1 MVGRWL
7 VVLIKPTEIN
17 YHKDHTCSE
26 HWSKGFRDKN
36 EDFPNAIVPYSQILK
51 MEQKREKFLKAM
63 SKSKDPAPLKKS
75 LKNIFEFIIADS
87 SKIKHP
93 KARHTLLAGSF
104 KNQ

>member
-1 MVGRWL
+1 
-7 VVLIKPTEIN
+7 
-17 YHKDHTCSE
+17 
-26 HWSKGFRDKN
+26 
-36 EDFPNAIVPYSQILK
+36 
-51 MEQKREKFLKAM
+51 M